1 MNFAPPQHAQSNRKG
16 FFNDLRRSTVA
27 LGFWFALAPTL
38 EGAKI
43 TQNQFI
49 DNSGQ
54 IVRFYKPEP

>member
-1 MNFAPPQHAQSNRKG
+1 VRKSNRKG

-49 DNSGQ
+49 DNNGQ